1 MNCLNREQLFAYAH
15 RLVEGREEENAR
27 AHLESCAQCRAAL
40 AKAGQLDALL
50 DEWKPAEP
58 SPWFDARVRQAV
70 AATDP
75 GKPFFGAAWMRWAAV
90 GALAV
95 LVGVGVWVWRRA
107 QRPVEVNP
115 PVAHEVAPQKNPAQP
130 PATVAQSKPTA
141 RPLPDAQA
149 QAKQIAPPNGELNP
163 DDDLKALEDY
173 DLIANFDVLSEIP
186 RGGTKVDN

>member
-15 RLVEGREEENAR
+15 RLAEGRDEEAIREHVETCAR
-27 AHLESCAQCRAAL
+27 CRAAL
-40 AKAGQLDALL
+40 NEYRQLDALL

-58 SPWFDARVRQAV
+58 SPWFDARVRQAI
-70 AATDP
+70 AATEP
-75 GKPFFGAAWMRWAAV
+75 GKPLCGTAWMRWAAV

-95 LVGVGVWVWRRA
+95 LMGVGVWAWRRA
-107 QRPVEVNP
+107 HQPVEVNP
-115 PVAHEVAPQKNPAQP
+115 TVAHEVAPQKNPAQP
-130 PATVAQSKPTA
+130 PVTVAQSKPTA
-141 RPLPDAQA
+141 HPLPKAQE
-149 QAKQIAPPNGELNP
+149 QAKQIAAPSSELNP